1 MGQDDSNRT
10 EIHDSVQKSYKSSC
24 IRPAWK
30 LAQDYTSSIKTW
42 IKKSVLVMISDISA
56 FSLQWTLVTILDLKW
71 GTKYQK

>member
-30 LAQDYTSSIKTW
+30 LAQVYTSSIKTE
-42 IKKSVLVMISDISA
+42 KCFSNDISA
-56 FSLQWTLVTILDLKW
+56 FSLQ
-71 GTKYQK
+71 